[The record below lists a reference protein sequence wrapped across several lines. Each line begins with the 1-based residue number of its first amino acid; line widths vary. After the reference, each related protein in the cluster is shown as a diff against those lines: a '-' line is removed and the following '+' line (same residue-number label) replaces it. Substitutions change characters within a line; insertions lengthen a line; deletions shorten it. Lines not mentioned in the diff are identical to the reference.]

1 MYLGLRIATNMQTM
15 QANRELSSVTSE
27 RQRTLERLSSGERI
41 VRSGDDA
48 AGLSISE
55 KLRGGI
61 RSMQMAQRNTQDGIS
76 MIQTAEGGII
86 EAQNMLIRMR
96 ELSMVS
102 ASDTVGNEERSYVN
116 MEFQQLKDEIRR
128 IANTTI
134 YDRTHLLNGT
144 GPTIDFQVGIEHS
157 ANDRISYSIPN
168 ANILPGALGID
179 SLKADTK
186 QGAHQNLAV
195 LDQAISNLADSR
207 SSLGAMQTQ
216 LTHHIQNLDVART
229 NHSAGN
235 SRIRDADMA
244 EWTAKAVALNIR
256 QDAGGAV
263 LLQAQG
269 VPKAALKLLENA

>member
-1 MYLGLRIATNMQTM
+1 MGLRIATNMQTM
-15 QANRELSSVTSE
+15 QANRELGSVTAD
-27 RQRTLERLSSGERI
+27 RVRTLERLSSGQRI

-102 ASDTVGNEERSYVN
+102 ASDTVGNDERRYVD
-116 MEFQQLKDEIRR
+116 MEFQHLKDEVRR

-144 GPTIDFQVGIEHS
+144 GVAIDFQVGIDHS
-157 ANDRISYSIPN
+157 TNDRISYSIPK
-168 ANILPGALGID
+168 ANILPSALGIENLNAG
-179 SLKADTK
+179 SRQMA
-186 QGAHQNLAV
+186 QGNLAV
-195 LDQAISNLADSR
+195 IDQAISNLADSR
-207 SSLGAMQTQ
+207 STLGAMQTQ
-216 LTHHIQNLDVART
+216 LSHHIQNLDVART
-229 NHSAGN
+229 NHAAGN

-244 EWTAKAVALNIR
+244 EWKSKEVAQSIR
-256 QDAGGAV
+256 QEAGGMV

-269 VPKAALKLLENA
+269 IPKTALKLLENA

>member
-1 MYLGLRIATNMQTM
+1 M
-15 QANRELSSVTSE
+15 QANRELSSATSD
-27 RQRTLERLSSGERI
+27 RQRTLERLASGDRI

-76 MIQTAEGGII
+76 MIQTAEGGIV
-86 EAQNMLIRMR
+86 EAQNILVRMR

-102 ASDTVGNEERSYVN
+102 ASDTVGNDERSYVN

-134 YDRTHLLNGT
+134 YDRTHLLNGS
-144 GPTIDFQVGIEHS
+144 GPQLEFQVGIDHN
-157 ANDRISYSIPN
+157 AADRIGYSVPG
-168 ANILPGALGID
+168 ANILPSALGID
-179 SLKADTK
+179 GLVAHTK
-186 QGAHQNLAV
+186 QGAQSNLPV
-195 LDQAISNLADSR
+195 IDQAISKLADSR
-207 SSLGAMQTQ
+207 SSLGAMHSQ
-216 LTHHIQNLDVART
+216 LSHHIHNLDVART
-229 NHSAGN
+229 NHSQGN

-244 EWTAKAVALNIR
+244 EWRSKEVSQALR
-256 QDAGGAV
+256 QEAGNQV

-269 VPKAALKLLENA
+269 VPQAALKLLGIS

>member
-1 MYLGLRIATNMQTM
+1 MGLRIATNMQSL
-15 QANRELSSVTSE
+15 QANRQLSEVTAE
-27 RQRTLERLSSGERI
+27 RRRTLERLSSGERI

-48 AGLSISE
+48 AGMSISE

-76 MIQTAEGGII
+76 MVQTAEGGIT
-86 EAQNMLIRMR
+86 EAQNILIRMR

-102 ASDTVGNEERSYVN
+102 ASDTVGSEERAYVN
-116 MEFQQLKDEIRR
+116 MEFQHLKDEIRR

-157 ANDRISYSIPN
+157 SNDRLSYSIPG
-168 ANILPGALGID
+168 ANILPAALGIEGLAA
-179 SLKADTK
+179 SSK
-186 QGAHQNLAV
+186 QGAQGNLAV
-195 LDQAISNLADSR
+195 LDNAIVKLSETR
-207 SSLGAMQTQ
+207 SSLGAIQTQ
-216 LTHHIQNLDVART
+216 LSHQMLNLDVART

-244 EWTAKAVALNIR
+244 EWAAKNVAQSIR
-256 QDAGGAV
+256 QEAGNSV
-263 LLQAQG
+263 LLQAQSI
-269 VPKAALKLLENA
+269 PKAALRLLENA

>member
-1 MYLGLRIATNMQTM
+1 MGLRIATNMQTM
-15 QANRELSSVTSE
+15 QANRELSSVTAD
-27 RQRTLERLSSGERI
+27 RQRTLERLSSGQRI

-86 EAQNMLIRMR
+86 EAQNILIRMR

-102 ASDTVGNEERSYVN
+102 ASDTVGNEERGYVN
-116 MEFQQLKDEIRR
+116 MEFQHLKDEIRR

-144 GPTIDFQVGIEHS
+144 GPTIDFQVGIDHS
-157 ANDRISYSIPN
+157 SNDRISYSIPK
-168 ANILPGALGID
+168 ANIMPGALGID
-179 SLKADTK
+179 GLKADSK
-186 QGAHQNLAV
+186 QSAHTNLAV

-216 LTHHIQNLDVART
+216 LTHQIQNLDVART
-229 NHSAGN
+229 NHSEGN

-244 EWTAKAVALNIR
+244 EWKSKEVSQAIR
-256 QDAGGAV
+256 QEAGNSV

>member
-1 MYLGLRIATNMQTM
+1 MGLRIATNMQTM
-15 QANRELSSVTSE
+15 QANRELGSVTSD
-27 RQRTLERLSSGERI
+27 RVRTLERLSSGQRI

-86 EAQNMLIRMR
+86 EAQNMLLRMR

-102 ASDTVGNEERSYVN
+102 ASDTVGSDERRYVD
-116 MEFQQLKDEIRR
+116 MEFQHLKDEVRR

-144 GPTIDFQVGIEHS
+144 GVAIDFQVGIDHTT
-157 ANDRISYSIPN
+157 NDRISYSIPK
-168 ANILPGALGID
+168 ANILPSALGID
-179 SLKADTK
+179 RLNAGSK
-186 QGAHQNLAV
+186 QMAQENLAV
-195 LDQAISNLADSR
+195 IDQAISNLADSR
-207 SSLGAMQTQ
+207 SSLGAMQTE
-216 LTHHIQNLDVART
+216 LTHQIQNLDVART
-229 NHSAGN
+229 NHSSAN

-244 EWTAKAVALNIR
+244 EWKSKEISQSIR
-256 QDAGGAV
+256 QEAGGMV

-269 VPKAALKLLENA
+269 IPKTALKLLENA